1 VAPAK
6 SFMNHTAAH
15 ASPSFKGQ
23 SISKLWQ
30 IHPNELDFGST
41 PMVLGSGTFGV
52 VHLAKYRGDMVAV
65 KIPKIG
71 IEDFQ
76 KEKDILLSLRHRNIV
91 LCQGEVHLPN
101 GQQGIVL
108 EYMSQGT
115 LKDFIEKNHPLSNEQ
130 LISLSLGIAKG
141 LAFLHGEA
149 IFHRDLSHNN
159 VLIDET
165 GIAKITDFGKAKPI
179 THVLGTSGTIGTY
192 LWMPP
197 EAFNGTYSFSSDI
210 FSFGILMWEMETG
223 CTNPSPNQESQD
235 VSAVINWRKNGGIP
249 MIKEDGILA
258 PLIKRCLQFDSLRRP
273 TALQTVDFLSALQ
286 QQYYKI

>member
-1 VAPAK
+1 
-6 SFMNHTAAH
+6 
-15 ASPSFKGQ
+15 
-23 SISKLWQ
+23 
-30 IHPNELDFGST
+30 
-41 PMVLGSGTFGV
+41 MVLGSGTFGAA
-52 VHLAKYRGDMVAV
+52 HLAKYRGDMVAV

-115 LKDFIEKNHPLSNEQ
+115 LKDFIDKNNPLSEEQ
-130 LISLSLGIAKG
+130 KISLSLGISKG

-165 GIAKITDFGKAKPI
+165 GTAKITDFGKAKPI
-179 THVLGTSGTIGTY
+179 SHVLGTSGTIGTY

-197 EAFNGTYSFSSDI
+197 EAFSGTYCFASDI
-210 FSFGILMWEMETG
+210 FSLGILMWEMETG
-223 CTNPSPNQESQD
+223 CTNPSPQNQEGQD
-235 VSAVINWRKNGGIP
+235 VSAVINWRKSGGIP
-249 MIKEDGILA
+249 VIKEDGILSQ
-258 PLIKRCLQFDSLRRP
+258 LIKRCLQFDPQRRP
-273 TALQTVDFLSALQ
+273 TALHNVDYLSQLQ
-286 QQYYKI
+286 QYHFKI

>member
-1 VAPAK
+1 
-6 SFMNHTAAH
+6 
-15 ASPSFKGQ
+15 
-23 SISKLWQ
+23 
-30 IHPNELDFGST
+30 
-41 PMVLGSGTFGV
+41 MVLGSGTFGV

-65 KIPKIG
+65 KIPKNG

-101 GQQGIVL
+101 GHQGIVL

-130 LISLSLGIAKG
+130 IISLSLGISKG

-165 GIAKITDFGKAKPI
+165 GTAKITDFGKAKPI

-210 FSFGILMWEMETG
+210 FSLGILMWEMETG

-235 VSAVINWRKNGGIP
+235 ISAVINWRKNGGIP

-258 PLIKRCLQFDSLRRP
+258 SLIKRCLQFDPQRRS
-273 TALQTVDFLSALQ
+273 TALQTVDYLSALQ
-286 QQYYKI
+286 QHYKI